1 MKTCDIGELPW
12 RLSSIMC
19 IIISNYGEYAAAQ
32 FWYEFIEEL
41 RFRWEKCL
49 KLLGLVFYN
58 LCVTLCV
65 HAAIT
70 FFILFVHSRV
80 QKGVPNHKTSLINQ
94 KLQVSILRW
103 KILENHS

>member
-1 MKTCDIGELPW
+1 MKTCAVGELPW

-49 KLLGLVFYN
+49 KLLGLVTFNFLIRDLMN
-58 LCVTLCV
+58 LCL
-65 HAAIT
+65 
-70 FFILFVHSRV
+70 RV
-80 QKGVPNHKTSLINQ
+80 CTYNIEKPF
-94 KLQVSILRW
+94 
-103 KILENHS
+103 LEKFHIIVKCDMLH